1 MIDEYDTIKTKIDL
15 TNEIKVGTI
24 GVGLS
29 VYDKVNYLLVEF
41 LDKNHQTIENGMT
54 TVNLKDVELVYKFV

>member
-1 MIDEYDTIKTKIDL
+1 MIDEYDTIKAKIDL
-15 TNEIKVGTI
+15 TNEIKVCTR

-29 VYDKVNYLLVEF
+29 VYDKGNHLLVEF
-41 LDKNHQTIENGMT
+41 LDENYQTIENGMT